1 MKTLVKMFA
10 SRIILLAL
18 CLPLVSCAST
28 SMQTVSSAPNI
39 PASHKISPDYEIG
52 PDDVLE
58 VLVWRNEALS
68 KTVTVRPDGKIS
80 LPLIGDV
87 EVAGQTAEQVR
98 EAITTRLTGYYKD
111 LPQVSIIVQEVNSYV
126 IYIMGEIQRPAQ
138 YVVKRGTTFLQAVAL
153 AGGFTPFASTNDIY
167 ILRNGQGNNG
177 QTALRIRYKDI
188 FTGKHQENNIL
199 LKAGDTIIVP

>member
-1 MKTLVKMFA
+1 MKTLVKMSAF
-10 SRIILLAL
+10 RMTFLAL
-18 CLPLVSCAST
+18 CLPLISCAST
-28 SMQTVSSAPNI
+28 SMQAISSAPNM
-39 PASHKISPDYEIG
+39 PASYEISPDYEIG

-98 EAITTRLTGYYKD
+98 EAITVQLKGFYKD
-111 LPQVSIIVQEVNSYV
+111 PPQVSLIVQEVNSYV
-126 IYIMGEIQRPAQ
+126 IYIMGEVQRPAQ

-167 ILRNGQGNNG
+167 ILRNGQENNG
-177 QTALRIRYKDI
+177 QAALRIRYKGI